1 MDVCVIGAGYVGLV
15 TGACLAYLGNKVIA
29 VDADAQRINKLK
41 QGHLP
46 FFEPGLPELVQS
58 CVKAETLEFTS
69 DLSKAVRKSQVIF
82 IAVGT
87 PSLPNGEPDLSQVIA
102 VAKEIG
108 AALDTQYKRIIVN
121 KSTVPV
127 GSGNWV
133 EMLVAQGI
141 QSRQPVGAAVRTSDK
156 LSGNDL
162 PTFAVVSNP
171 EFLREGSAIA
181 DSLYPDRIVV
191 GSSDQLAVAEM
202 KKLYKP
208 IIEQNFS
215 VDDTLIGG
223 IKSAEI
229 KKHASVPFIVTD
241 LASAELI
248 KYAANA
254 FLALKI
260 SFANEIAG
268 LCEKAGAD
276 IREVTK
282 GIGLDK
288 RIGQLFLN
296 AGIGWGGSCFGK
308 DVHALIESAREYN
321 YPTPILEAALSVN
334 ERQRKALIGKLQEE
348 LKIIKGRT
356 IGIMGLSFKP
366 DTDDM
371 RDAPSLTII
380 NQLLKMGAFI
390 KAYDPVS
397 NTACRSQNPNLA
409 ISYCNDV
416 LDLAKDCDALL
427 LVTEWNEFKQ
437 ADWQIIAKVMKSPFI
452 IDGRNILPEAE
463 IRQAGLTYRGIG
475 H

>member
-1 MDVCVIGAGYVGLV
+1 VDVCVIGAGYVGLV
-15 TGACLAYLGNKVIA
+15 TGACLAYLGNQVIA
-29 VDADAQRINKLK
+29 VDADSTRIDRLK

-46 FFEPGLPELVQS
+46 FFEPGLPELVQNS
-58 CVKAETLEFTS
+58 VKAGRLDFSS
-69 DLSKAVRKSQVIF
+69 DLAKAVKKSQVIF

-87 PSLPNGEPDLSQVIA
+87 PSLPNGEPDLSQVIT

-108 AALDTQYKRIIVN
+108 AALDTDCRRIIVN

-133 EMLVAQGI
+133 EMLVAQGM
-141 QSRQPVGAAVRTSDK
+141 QSKQPVAAAVRVSDK
-156 LSGNDL
+156 LSGNNL

-171 EFLREGSAIA
+171 EFLREGSAIV

-191 GSSDQLAVAEM
+191 GSNNQSAIAEM
-202 KKLYKP
+202 RKLYEP

-215 VDDTLIGG
+215 APSEENHKKDGG
-223 IKSAEI
+223 
-229 KKHASVPFIVTD
+229 VPFIVTD

-260 SFANEIAG
+260 SFANEMAG

-321 YPTPILEAALSVN
+321 YPTPILEATLSVN
-334 ERQRKALIGKLQEE
+334 ERQRKILIGKLQEE

-356 IGIMGLSFKP
+356 IGLMGLSFKP
-366 DTDDM
+366 NTDDL

-380 NQLLKMGAFI
+380 NQLLKMGAFV

-397 NTACRSQNPNLA
+397 NATCRAQNPDLN
-409 ISYCNDV
+409 ITYCSDI
-416 LDLAKDCDALL
+416 LSLAKDCDAML
-427 LVTEWNEFKQ
+427 LVTEWDEFKH
-437 ADWQIIAKVMKSPFI
+437 ANWQTIAEVMKSPLI
-452 IDGRNILPEAE
+452 IDGRNMLPKEK
-463 IRQAGLTYRGIG
+463 IQQAGLNYRGIG